1 MMVVPARKNEV
12 SGLLI
17 MGICGGAIFPVLMGY
32 ASDAVQA
39 QWGAILAM
47 SVGILYLLA
56 YWAFSSPNRD

>member
-1 MMVVPARKNEV
+1 MRKSN
-12 SGLLI
+12 
-17 MGICGGAIFPVLMGY
+17 CGGAIFPVLMGY